1 MALTGSVSRKIA
13 GEMVAIDDRRNGW
26 RYLVLP
32 IAQEDELVNDAV
44 LSAAAFHFS
53 VNVNAQFL
61 DPGAVYQSAIRKL
74 RLRQD
79 MTCYNVVE
87 QQKILLSLLVLLVAA
102 VVSGSSD
109 FRTIFGLLEGALYAL
124 GGEDRIS
131 HGELGRF
138 VVWQI
143 RKYRGWVSPHLSLEH
158 GVKRLHQSVTKPY
171 KSDGWEDISQ
181 GCLLYPKFESSWSLI
196 YKLNEQACNIYV
208 MRALAEPGTPPYT
221 DLVDRFINTL
231 ELLPPDSP
239 GMYLVPFTIFLAAA
253 ESSEVTQHELFENV
267 LLEHSKR
274 TGFANL
280 PLALRFLR
288 EIWSGSRY
296 LAWTEAFTKL
306 PVFVV

>member
-143 RKYRGWVSPHLSLEH
+143 RK
-158 GVKRLHQSVTKPY
+158 SVTALP
-171 KSDGWEDISQ
+171 DI
-181 GCLLYPKFESSWSLI
+181 CE
-196 YKLNEQACNIYV
+196 
-208 MRALAEPGTPPYT
+208 
-221 DLVDRFINTL
+221 
-231 ELLPPDSP
+231 
-239 GMYLVPFTIFLAAA
+239 
-253 ESSEVTQHELFENV
+253 
-267 LLEHSKR
+267 
-274 TGFANL
+274 
-280 PLALRFLR
+280 
-288 EIWSGSRY
+288 
-296 LAWTEAFTKL
+296 
-306 PVFVV
+306 